1 MDVVESKHTN
11 ISDIL
16 VSVIIPVYNTEKY
29 IQACMES
36 VLGQSHTNLEI
47 ILINDGSTDGS
58 AQLCRGFLTDPRVVF
73 VDRENR
79 GLSLSR
85 QQGIDMAQGQ
95 FFCNLDSDD
104 LLDLDFV
111 KKMLSRA
118 LETGADVVAC
128 GRKDFDDGYEK
139 DFLLSA
145 DQEFYP
151 LTKAVVSDKFHVL
164 ASQLWFAD
172 SWNKLYRTEFV
183 KSSGVRYWL
192 NNKYNGTDLSFNHL
206 LCLHCPQIAVVNEPL
221 LLHRI
226 VAGSRVHRKNKPLQA
241 GFQIIAE
248 RQIQEA
254 DALGYGRE
262 FYESYKY
269 AYYALQRMVF
279 KAIVSES
286 ESKAE
291 LKNRWRDY
299 RQTWRGFAEKYPA
312 LSPEGLKSKPCSGID
327 RLRHKAM
334 LSDNMFWC
342 SCVYLLHRVAQHKD
356 GKRGK

>member
-1 MDVVESKHTN
+1 MDVVESKHRDM
-11 ISDIL
+11 SEIL

-29 IQACMES
+29 VQACMES

-58 AQLCRGFLTDPRVVF
+58 AQLCRGFLKDPRVVF

-79 GLSLSR
+79 GLSFSR
-85 QQGIDMAQGQ
+85 QQGIDMAQGE

-118 LETGADVVAC
+118 LETGADIVAC
-128 GRKDFDDGYEK
+128 GRKDFDNGYEK

-145 DQEFYP
+145 DQAFYP
-151 LTKAVVSDKFHVL
+151 LTEEVVSHKFDIL

-172 SWNKLYRTEFV
+172 SWNKIYRTEFV
-183 KSSGVRYWL
+183 KCSGVRYWL

-226 VAGSRVHRKNKPLQA
+226 VAGSRVHRKNKPLQE

-248 RQIQEA
+248 RQFQEA
-254 DALGYGRE
+254 DALGYGQE
-262 FYESYKY
+262 FYERYKY
-269 AYYALQRMVF
+269 SYYALLKMVF

-286 ESKAE
+286 ESKEE
-291 LKNRWRDY
+291 LKKRWCDY
-299 RQTWRGFAEKYPA
+299 REAWCQFAEKYPV
-312 LSPEGLKSKPCSGID
+312 LSPESLKSRPCAGID
-327 RLRHKAM
+327 RLMHKAM

-342 SCVYLLHRVAQHKD
+342 RCVYFLHWLFKS
-356 GKRGK
+356 KE